1 MSEKGQLYFGGDIYT
16 IDEACPTAEAIAV
29 RDGKIVAVGSGSG
42 CKSALGDDYE
52 PVDLDGKALLPGFI
66 DSHFHPVGMII
77 FEMFADLSEVTT
89 IKELQD
95 ELRDLAQKDK
105 TAKWIVGLQLDDK
118 AIEESRLPDRH
129 DLDSACPDR
138 PVIVVTHDAHTVI
151 ANTKAIE
158 AMEISASVENPEGG
172 EIDREPDGF
181 PAGPFRET
189 AVEFPLGALP
199 MPEIQTVIDAAK
211 VVFEKVVAH
220 GITSGGVVL
229 QSDEEGVYGSQGVYD
244 ILLMTMLLDIIPIN
258 MYLILVAHDLTP
270 FESARQTKL
279 HNPQIG
285 GGHRVNGFK
294 FWADGTFGSYTSYM
308 REPFTDQPDKKG
320 FLLHSEEEM
329 YRRMVEAHNAGLQI
343 AIHVIGD
350 AAVRTI
356 IDLYD
361 RLLSEYPKENH
372 RHRLEHASLLDAEMI
387 ADITRLGLV
396 ISTQPM
402 YIHSEKHWL
411 HKRLGGKRAKWTY
424 PFRAILDAGIK
435 LAGAS
440 DAPVESIDVLHA
452 ISCCVTREGFET
464 QQGITAAEAISMFT
478 LNAAYAQFEESVKGS
493 IAVGKRADLVVLS
506 ENPVSVPAEEI
517 RNIRIERTIVGGKVL
532 FLNESSG

>member
-1 MSEKGQLYFGGDIYT
+1 MSVNGQLYFGGDIYT
-16 IDEACPTAEAIAV
+16 VDEACPKAEAVAV
-29 RDGKIVAVGSGSG
+29 RDGKIVAVGSESD

-52 PVDLDGKALLPGFI
+52 AVDLDGKALLPGFI

-89 IKELQD
+89 IKELQE

-105 TAKWIVGLQLDDK
+105 IAKWIVGLQLDDK
-118 AIEESRLPDRH
+118 AIKEGRLPDRH
-129 DLDSACPDR
+129 DIDSACPGR
-138 PVIVVTHDAHTVI
+138 PVIVVMHDGHTVI

-158 AMEISASVENPEGG
+158 AMGISASVENPEGG
-172 EIDREPDGF
+172 EIDREPDGY

-189 AVEFPLGALP
+189 AVEFPLGASP

-211 VVFEKVVAH
+211 IVFEKVVAH

-229 QSDEEGVYGSQGVYD
+229 QSDEEGVFGSQGVYD

-270 FESARQTKL
+270 FESARSSKL
-279 HNPQIG
+279 HNPQLG

-294 FWADGTFGSYTSYM
+294 FWADGTFGSHTAYM
-308 REPFTDQPDKKG
+308 REPFTDRPDKEG
-320 FLLHSEEEM
+320 FLLHTEEEM

-361 RLLSEYPKENH
+361 RLLKEYPREDH

-387 ADITRLGLV
+387 TDIARLGLV

-402 YIHSEKHWL
+402 FIHSEKNWL
-411 HKRLGGKRAKWTY
+411 PGRLGGKRAKWTY

-440 DAPVESIDVLHA
+440 DAPVESINVLHA
-452 ISCCVTREGFET
+452 IECCVTREGFEP
-464 QQGITAAEAISMFT
+464 QQGLTAAEAIRMFT
-478 LNAAYAQFEESVKGS
+478 FDAAYAQFEESVKGS
-493 IAVGKRADLVVLS
+493 ITVGKRADLVVLS
-506 ENPVSVPAEEI
+506 KNPVSVPVEEI
-517 RNIRIERTIVGGKVL
+517 RNIRVERTIVGGRVL
-532 FLNESSG
+532 FLHDSSG